1 MDKVFVRIW
10 RLTVP
15 YLDTRQNA
23 IHTAVSLSLAWNLL
37 KWERGQEK
45 IVIPAVILHD
55 VGWSAVPEALQVTAF
70 GPNATAPEL
79 NRRHE
84 TEGVR
89 IAGKILRAVSYPH
102 GAVEEILEIIGG
114 HDSREAALSSN
125 DKIVKDADRLWRFTR
140 TGLRIDI
147 ERFRLTDEGG
157 LDYLRGNL
165 DRWLFTRTAK
175 RMAAQELR
183 QRREERGV
191 QSTRPVSI
199 REATVSKK

>member
-10 RLTVP
+10 RLAVP
-15 YLDTRQNA
+15 YLGTRQNA
-23 IHTAVSLSLAWNLL
+23 IHTAVSLSLAWDLL
-37 KWERGQEK
+37 KSERGQDK
-45 IVIPAVILHD
+45 IVITAVILHD

-89 IAGKILRAVSYPH
+89 IAGEILKAVSYPR
-102 GAVEEILEIIGG
+102 GAVEEVLEIVGG
-114 HDSREAALSSN
+114 HDSRGAALSLN

-147 ERFRLTDEGG
+147 ERFRLTYEDG

-165 DRWLFTRTAK
+165 DRWLFTRTA
-175 RMAAQELR
+175 RRIAVQMLR
-183 QRREERGV
+183 LREEER
-191 QSTRPVSI
+191 RPVDTA
-199 REATVSKK
+199 RFRTRGDRQ